1 MYRAK
6 SVSFRHF
13 FSEEFRVF
21 PPKKNASKLVV
32 VTFIARAHAT
42 NARNKSK
49 QNERVVIISWGTP
62 EIVFIKL
69 AFNVF

>member
-1 MYRAK
+1 M
-6 SVSFRHF
+6 SFRHF

-21 PPKKNASKLVV
+21 PPKKNVSKLVVVVVV